1 MQWNKFSN
9 KNNSTSVA
17 RNNNNLS
24 QHENSSSSTMRRTV
38 RNDKIDAVHERR
50 NKYLG
55 NHHGSVEN
63 STENAI
69 IIDRQ
74 KPYSK
79 HLMPLSPNGSVG
91 SRPSALS
98 PGGMAITN
106 SVPNA
111 LEHPLKGALS
121 PGGGRGG
128 IKPLGSIDHDK
139 HKARLA
145 GIDPMSLGANKPVER
160 FRNLEPINKFQWTTT
175 VKSVRLSVCPILKV
189 A

>member
-9 KNNSTSVA
+9 KNNSSSVA

-38 RNDKIDAVHERR
+38 RNDKIDAVHDRR

-91 SRPSALS
+91 RLSALS
-98 PGGMAITN
+98 PGGMAINN

-145 GIDPMSLGANKPVER
+145 GIDPMGLGGKPVER
-160 FRNLEPINKFQWTTT
+160 FRNLEPINKFQWAA
-175 VKSVRLSVCPILKV
+175 KFSHSLSICRVV
-189 A
+189 FSWS